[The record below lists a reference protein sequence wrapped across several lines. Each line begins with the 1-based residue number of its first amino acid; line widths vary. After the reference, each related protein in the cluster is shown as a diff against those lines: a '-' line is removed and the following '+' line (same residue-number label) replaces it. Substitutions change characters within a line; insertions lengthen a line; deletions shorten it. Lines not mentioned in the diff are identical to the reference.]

1 MHANQ
6 TANTA
11 DDNLATKTVSANKEA
26 KPLNRNTRKAGVSAS
41 SKRLMVRNRSIGA
54 RVLERCRKAVTTA
67 ENPANPMENSTMS
80 PKASY
85 PTSAAPNTKLSG
97 AR

>member
-1 MHANQ
+1 
-6 TANTA
+6 
-11 DDNLATKTVSANKEA
+11 
-26 KPLNRNTRKAGVSAS
+26 
-41 SKRLMVRNRSIGA
+41 
-54 RVLERCRKAVTTA
+54 VTTA